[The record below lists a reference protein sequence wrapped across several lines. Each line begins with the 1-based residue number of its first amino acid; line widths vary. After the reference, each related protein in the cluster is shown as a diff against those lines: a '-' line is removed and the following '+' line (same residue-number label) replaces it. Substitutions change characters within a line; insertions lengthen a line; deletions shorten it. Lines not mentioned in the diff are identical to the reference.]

1 MKDDQ
6 KTKEQLINE
15 LKELRQRIFEL
26 ERVEAEHR
34 QGEKALK
41 ETQKRYRK
49 LFEQSND
56 AVIIRTLDGTILDV
70 NSQVCKML
78 GYSRNQLLT
87 MNVQALHPED
97 DYLSQNKG
105 MEMVKK
111 NGTVR
116 LATQFKKADDKSI
129 DVDISTSI
137 IDYNQGIVQSII
149 RDITEYKQADEDLK
163 DSEERYR
170 GLFDNSS
177 DFLFTLDL
185 KGNFTD
191 VNKAAEQLTGY
202 TKAELIVMNFKDYTH
217 RNDHRKLFQAFH
229 EVFKTGKPLQD
240 FSIEAIIKDKTKKYF
255 EININLLKK
264 GKVIIGF
271 QGSSKDITE
280 HKKAYDAL
288 RESEERLSLTL
299 ESAGLGLWD
308 HNIKTNKIIRS
319 KQWAEMLGYEL
330 KDINSNIEAMKNL
343 IHPDDLPK
351 VEEIIKDHELGKT
364 KNFKIEHRMKTKTGD
379 WKWILNWGRIIER
392 DNYGKPVRALGTHL
406 DITERK
412 KAEMNLKKSAK
423 EKEILLQEAH
433 HRVKNNFQLVS
444 SLLRLQSRHITYPED
459 KVIFKESQERI
470 LLFSRLHENLYQ
482 SELVGEVNMH
492 SYLNKIINGLCV
504 SYNIK
509 SDRISVKTNIEKLY
523 IRSKDATSCGI
534 LLNELF
540 TNAIKHG
547 FPTKV
552 DEPEEKKG
560 EIKVSFTRRPDNKYE
575 MIISNNGIPF
585 PEDVDFRKTE
595 TLGLHL
601 VMMLVQQ
608 LEGIIELDREEGTT
622 FKIVF

>member
-1 MKDDQ
+1 M
-6 KTKEQLINE
+6 
-15 LKELRQRIFEL
+15 
-26 ERVEAEHR
+26 
-34 QGEKALK
+34 
-41 ETQKRYRK
+41 
-49 LFEQSND
+49 
-56 AVIIRTLDGTILDV
+56 
-70 NSQVCKML
+70 
-78 GYSRNQLLT
+78 
-87 MNVQALHPED
+87 
-97 DYLSQNKG
+97 
-105 MEMVKK
+105 
-111 NGTVR
+111 
-116 LATQFKKADDKSI
+116 
-129 DVDISTSI
+129 
-137 IDYNQGIVQSII
+137 
-149 RDITEYKQADEDLK
+149 
-163 DSEERYR
+163 
-170 GLFDNSS
+170 FDNSS

-202 TKAELIVMNFKDYTH
+202 TKAELTVMNFKDYTH

-229 EVFKTGKPLQD
+229 GVFKTGKPLQD

-264 GKVIIGF
+264 GKEVIGF
-271 QGSSKDITE
+271 QGSSKDITKR
-280 HKKAYDAL
+280 KKAYDAL
-288 RESEERLSLTL
+288 RESEERLSLTM

-308 HNIKTNKIIRS
+308 HNIKTDKIIRS

-379 WKWILNWGRIIER
+379 WKWILNWGRIIEH

-412 KAEMNLKKSAK
+412 QLEENLMKSSK
-423 EKEILLQEAH
+423 EKEIFLQEAH

-470 LLFSRLHENLYQ
+470 LLFSRLHETLYQ
-482 SELVGEVNMH
+482 SEKVGEVNLH
-492 SYLNKIINGLCV
+492 SYLNKIINDLCV

-509 SDRISVKTNIEKLY
+509 PDRISVQTNIEKLY
-523 IRSKDATSCGI
+523 IKSKDATSCGI
-534 LLNELF
+534 LLNEIF

-547 FPTKV
+547 FP
-552 DEPEEKKG
+552 EEKKG
-560 EIKVSFTRRPDNKYE
+560 EIKLSFTCRPDNKYE

-585 PEDVDFRKTE
+585 PEDIDFRKTE
-595 TLGLHL
+595 KLGLHL

-608 LEGIIELDREEGTT
+608 LEGTIELDREEGTT